1 MIMLQ
6 EVFELLMQVHE
17 GMHIVTIGLLDGTA
31 IQRAHTTKGS
41 SDTVAELKLD
51 KMDVGYVTFSKHTC
65 NSYINNQGQVTSQ
78 TDFNSILAIPYSN
91 ISYVEFSYDEE

>member
-1 MIMLQ
+1 MLP

-31 IQRAHTTKGS
+31 IERKHDTRGS
-41 SDTVAELKLD
+41 SDTVVELKME

-65 NSYINNQGQVTSQ
+65 NSYINNQGNVTSQ
-78 TDFNSILAIPYSN
+78 TNFNSILAIPYSN
-91 ISYVEFSYDEE
+91 ISYIEFSHDEE

>member
-1 MIMLQ
+1 MLQ
-6 EVFELLMQVHE
+6 EVFELLMKVHE
-17 GMHIVTIGLLDGTA
+17 GMHIVSIGLLDGTT
-31 IQRAHTTKGS
+31 IQRKHDTKGS
-41 SDTVAELKLD
+41 SDTVVELKME